1 MGIWTDG
8 IKRSSGEDEREED
21 ITLPGIR
28 AHNTTRLGNKCTF
41 YEEQLDL
48 IDDILAKGDE
58 AFHVCPPES
67 EEYSLGKKLHEKI
80 PVYLIPYEEYL
91 VEMKSRCESDFAVKM
106 RQLYKKEIERIPQ
119 ECNREERERREA
131 RIKVKYSPWLPG
143 TCPGSCKD
151 CVAVLG
157 TPLGYFK
164 PDANDGEKWGIFIC
178 YDRIKK
184 IYPAEKVDSITVKVL
199 LHELGHAIM
208 YNESHPKY
216 ETCFEYWAEES
227 LANKIALNYLAV
239 ASKDLGRPDL
249 YSPAEAMVS
258 CQKEPY
264 RFGLY
269 LHGHNASDWA
279 SLRDGKTNISGVF
292 ADRWVDAVCDWCLG
306 YRTVGFA
313 ELQRLFFRA
322 LDGSAMTAAAA
333 SGFDSWLISLGKSSS
348 TVKRYQAFVTS
359 PYIGLVFKEMVGWGY
374 DTVADCKSSTEIQM
388 LIDSI
393 AMTDSGFSY
402 ASFGATSSLGSYRE
416 YLLSLGL

>member
-21 ITLPGIR
+21 ITLPGI
-28 AHNTTRLGNKCTF
+28 HNNKRLRNKCVF
-41 YEEQLDL
+41 SSDQLDL
-48 IDDILAKGDE
+48 IDDILARGDE

-67 EEYSLGKKLHEKI
+67 EEYSLGKKLHEEI

-91 VEMKSRCESDFAVKM
+91 VEMEKRCTSLFAVKM
-106 RQLYKKEIERIPQ
+106 RELYQKEIERIPQ
-119 ECNREERERREA
+119 ECNPEERERRLN
-131 RIKVKYSPWLPG
+131 RIRMKYGPWLPG
-143 TCPGSCKD
+143 KCSGSCKD

-164 PDANDGEKWGIFIC
+164 PDEDGGKIYIC
-178 YDRIKK
+178 LDRIVEE
-184 IYPAEKVDSITVKVL
+184 YPKEVDSIATKVL

-208 YNESHPKY
+208 FNSGHMEYGTP
-216 ETCFEYWAEES
+216 FEYWAEES

-258 CQKEPY
+258 RQKEPY

-292 ADRWVDAVCDWCLG
+292 ADRWVDAVCDWFLG

-322 LDGSAMTAAAA
+322 LDGSAMTAAT
-333 SGFDSWLISLGKSSS
+333 SGFATWIFSLGHLPDTAK
-348 TVKRYQAFVTS
+348 KFLAFVTS

-388 LIDSI
+388 LIDRI
-393 AMTDSGFSY
+393 GKMGTVQIDREFNPATFG
-402 ASFGATSSLGSYRE
+402 GATNSLGKYRE

>member
-21 ITLPGIR
+21 ITLPGI
-28 AHNTTRLGNKCTF
+28 HNNKRLRNKCVF
-41 YEEQLDL
+41 SSDQLDL
-48 IDDILAKGDE
+48 IDNILARGDE

-67 EEYSLGKKLHEKI
+67 EEYSLRKKLHEEI

-91 VEMKSRCESDFAVKM
+91 VEMEKRCTSLFAVKM
-106 RQLYKKEIERIPQ
+106 RELYQKEIERIPR
-119 ECNREERERREA
+119 ECNPEERERRKK
-131 RIKVKYSPWLPG
+131 RIETKYGPWLPG
-143 TCPGSCKD
+143 KCSGSCKE

-164 PDANDGEKWGIFIC
+164 PDEDGGKIYIC
-178 YDRIKK
+178 LDRIVEE
-184 IYPAEKVDSITVKVL
+184 YPKEVDSIAAKVL

-208 YNESHPKY
+208 FNSGHMEYGTP
-216 ETCFEYWAEES
+216 FEYWAEES

-249 YSPAEAMVS
+249 YYHAEAMVS
-258 CQKEPY
+258 GQKEPY

-292 ADRWVDAVCDWCLG
+292 ADRWVDAVCDWFLG

-322 LDGSAMTAAAA
+322 LDGSAMTAAT
-333 SGFDSWLISLGKSSS
+333 SGFATWIFSLGHLPDTAK
-348 TVKRYQAFVTS
+348 KFLAFVTS

-388 LIDSI
+388 LIDRI
-393 AMTDSGFSY
+393 GKMGTVQIDREFNPAT
-402 ASFGATSSLGSYRE
+402 FGGAKNSLGKYRE